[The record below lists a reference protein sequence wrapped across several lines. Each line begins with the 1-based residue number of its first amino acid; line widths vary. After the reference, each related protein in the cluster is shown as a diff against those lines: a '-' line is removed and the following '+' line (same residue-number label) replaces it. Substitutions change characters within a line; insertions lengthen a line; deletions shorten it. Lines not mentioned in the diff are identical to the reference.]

1 VNFVFGKDKEIA
13 EWVGIQLAKDAEAFY
28 PCTAIGIEKEG
39 KLIAGVVY
47 NNYQPELLIEM
58 SIASLDKRWAT
69 RHTLR
74 ALFVYPFIQLNLKRV
89 QALCSAKNEGVIMFL
104 KKLGFTHEGTHP
116 CGYHGGVTALSFGML
131 KSDCRWI

>member
-1 VNFVFGKDKEIA
+1 VTLIYGQDERVAK
-13 EWVGIQLAKDAEAFY
+13 WVGEQLMKDAEAFT
-28 PCTAIGIEKEG
+28 PCRAIGIERNG
-39 KLIAGVVY
+39 GLIAGVVY
-47 NNYQPELLIEM
+47 NKYEPNLLIEM

-89 QALCSAKNEGVIMFL
+89 QALCSAKDEGVIMFL

-116 CGYHGGVTALSFGML
+116 CAFDDGGTALSFGML
-131 KSDCRWI
+131 KHQCRWL